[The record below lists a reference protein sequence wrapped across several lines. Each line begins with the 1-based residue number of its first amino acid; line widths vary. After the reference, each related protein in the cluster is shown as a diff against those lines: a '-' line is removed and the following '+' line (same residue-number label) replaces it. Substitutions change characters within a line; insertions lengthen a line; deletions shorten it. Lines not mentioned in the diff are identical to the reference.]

1 MIFEAPLLLLF
12 APLLAIAFG
21 ALAWMARRR
30 RIRLAAAWSRALG
43 AAARARGRRV
53 PLVLALVALL
63 AGIALAGPRGGRAR
77 VTAESHALNMVIAV
91 DISRSMLAEDVA
103 PSRLQRAVRECRRLV
118 QDLQGDRIGLIAF
131 AGRSYILTP
140 LTVDGSSVQMYL
152 DGLDPDL
159 ASEGGTDLTA
169 VLHQGGQLLGGGG
182 GGVADRVLV
191 IFTDGEGHDT
201 LTTAVAEAQQL
212 KAKGIKLVLVAEGGA
227 APVKIPL
234 RDSAGTLV
242 EYKLD
247 EQGQPVRTQRRDD
260 VLRAVVEAA
269 DGTLITADLPDQ
281 AGAVKNLT
289 AALKRNPTSETRLS
303 DLLPRAWI
311 PTLAAVVVLLALTLL
326 LPGPALVGLA
336 GLALISSLAQA
347 QRPAP
352 GDRALAAGDPVA
364 AAKAYLDQA
373 RRGAARDTAFFD
385 AGTAAM
391 AARRYDVARGA
402 LAEAAKSPDPALR
415 YRALYNLGTAAL
427 VQAGIDSSKQEELL
441 EEAVTNLKGALLLE
455 PASAR
460 AKWNLELALRKKP
473 PSKSS
478 GGGGGGGGGG
488 GSPSGGG
495 SQQERPVAPKP
506 APQGLSEA
514 EAEQILNSMERQE
527 RATRNEQQR
536 RFQGSAGGVKDW

>member
-12 APLLAIAFG
+12 APLLGLAFG

-53 PLVLALVALL
+53 PLVLALVALF

-77 VTAESHALNMVIAV
+77 VTAESHALNLVIAV
-91 DISRSMLAEDVA
+91 DISRSMLAEDVS

-131 AGRSYILTP
+131 AGHSYILTP

-182 GGVADRVLV
+182 GDVADRVLV

-212 KAKGIKLVLVAEGGA
+212 KAKGIKLVLVAEGGT

-260 VLRAVVEAA
+260 ILRAVAEAA
-269 DGTLITADLPDQ
+269 DGTLISADLPDQ

-336 GLALISSLAQA
+336 GLVLLSSLAQA

-385 AGTAAM
+385 AGTAAL

-427 VQAGIDSSKQEELL
+427 IQAGIDSSKQEELL

-488 GSPSGGG
+488 GSPTGGG
-495 SQQERPVAPKP
+495 SQQERAAAPKP

-527 RATRNEQQR
+527 RATRSEQQR